1 MKTKS
6 NLFFLIL
13 ITIFTVPTITG
24 LLHPGFFVTDDGNW
38 MVIRFSAFYE
48 ALRSGQ
54 FPVRF
59 LYRLNNSYG
68 YPVADFL
75 YPLFMYIGVFI
86 HILKF
91 NFVDTIKIIFGLS
104 MLGSSIFCFLW
115 LKKKYTNI
123 SAMIGTIAYT
133 FFPYHLYDVYV
144 RGSIGEVLALA
155 ILPFIFWQ
163 IERNNL
169 VFASLGIALL
179 ITAHNSLALLLLP
192 VIFIYIVLLHSQS
205 IKKWCYSF
213 ILGFGLSAFFW
224 VPAIYDRQYTFFDKI
239 AVSNY
244 SNYFI
249 TEKDVGLIGLVSVL
263 AVLVSIVLFFRKKN
277 ILFVYFFVLSIIF
290 TLLTQPFSK
299 IIWDIFPFTNLIQFP
314 FRLLSIVCLA
324 VAVLI
329 AYQIN
334 LLKGKKLFFV
344 SLVYVLIIF
353 ISSVNYIYPK
363 NFQNYPDTFYSTNLD
378 STTVKNEYMPIWLK
392 NIPISIASKKV
403 KIIDGKGEILN
414 LVNNGNLSFTVKT
427 DRKSQILINTIY
439 YPGFIVRVNGSSTP
453 IDYKQLGLIKFQV
466 DKGENMVAVKFTET
480 PIRLFADFISL
491 IFLILL
497 LVPPILKINNLHS
510 NKDKLKTAF

>member
-1 MKTKS
+1 
-6 NLFFLIL
+6 
-13 ITIFTVPTITG
+13 
-24 LLHPGFFVTDDGNW
+24 
-38 MVIRFSAFYE
+38 
-48 ALRSGQ
+48 
-54 FPVRF
+54 
-59 LYRLNNSYG
+59 
-68 YPVADFL
+68 
-75 YPLFMYIGVFI
+75 
-86 HILKF
+86 
-91 NFVDTIKIIFGLS
+91 
-104 MLGSSIFCFLW
+104 
-115 LKKKYTNI
+115 
-123 SAMIGTIAYT
+123 
-133 FFPYHLYDVYV
+133 
-144 RGSIGEVLALA
+144 
-155 ILPFIFWQ
+155 
-163 IERNNL
+163 
-169 VFASLGIALL
+169 
-179 ITAHNSLALLLLP
+179 
-192 VIFIYIVLLHSQS
+192 
-205 IKKWCYSF
+205 
-213 ILGFGLSAFFW
+213 
-224 VPAIYDRQYTFFDKI
+224 
-239 AVSNY
+239 
-244 SNYFI
+244 
-249 TEKDVGLIGLVSVL
+249 
-263 AVLVSIVLFFRKKN
+263 IVLFFRKKN